1 MKTSFR
7 ITALFL
13 IMSCALSTAT
23 VQAAQYYVV
32 IGSFEDESN
41 ARKFTG
47 AVRQSFH
54 DVSYTFNQSK
64 KLYYV
69 HVLRTSRKEEAR
81 KWSLYLRREKRF
93 QGCLGAD
100 GSGTGGSA
108 GYHSQSPEAE
118 VSKLFCVGLPCI
130 HVRLSGTRIISAEKI
145 DAGITAARIVIAGI
159 CGCGAGNPSRIRR
172 IERRRLVDCSG

>member
-32 IGSFEDESN
+32 IGSFVDESN

-81 KWSLYLRREKRF
+81 KWSLYLRREKGF
-93 QGCLGAD
+93 KDAWVLTEAGPAD
-100 GSGTGGSA
+100 QQVTTA
-108 GYHSQSPEAE
+108 NHQRPR
-118 VSKLFCVGLPCI
+118 LPI
-130 HVRLSGTRIISAEKI
+130 ELV
-145 DAGITAARIVIAGI
+145 AR
-159 CGCGAGNPSRIRR
+159 
-172 IERRRLVDCSG
+172 

>member
-81 KWSLYLRREKRF
+81 KWSLYLRRSRLPQPITRGRGFKALLRRPSMHPCPP
-93 QGCLGAD
+93 QRHQNYQCGKNRCRN
-100 GSGTGGSA
+100 
-108 GYHSQSPEAE
+108 HSR
-118 VSKLFCVGLPCI
+118 KNC
-130 HVRLSGTRIISAEKI
+130 H
-145 DAGITAARIVIAGI
+145 
-159 CGCGAGNPSRIRR
+159 RR
-172 IERRRLVDCSG
+172 YMRMPRR